1 MANLQLIK
9 ILAEKKKIPITELA
23 ARVGV
28 SENQIHLMSRTNS
41 TKITTLEKIAK
52 VLDVPITCFFDEQ
65 PAGVTTNGDYSAG
78 AVGGNATVNVGDA
91 VLMERIKWMEAMLNE
106 KDERIRDLQSRLTS
120 TH

>member
-1 MANLQLIK
+1 MRDRKLRDIDVLRKCDLVRATLNKIQRGGNVNVDTLIS
-9 ILAEKKKIPITELA
+9 LAYGLGVP
-23 ARVGV
+23 VGY
-28 SENQIHLMSRTNS
+28 
-41 TKITTLEKIAK
+41 
-52 VLDVPITCFFDEQ
+52 FFDEE